1 MSQNSG
7 KVADR
12 SASDSKRN
20 RIADRAFGNQSVSK
34 VGRTAALIT
43 AAVAVVGVLLLVRQI
58 GVVNYK
64 SDLTLNEVSESLVQ
78 NGDGSCQ
85 WIVDF
90 QLANRSDI
98 TATITSD
105 TLYLRQSNTARDL
118 IPHGVDPS
126 LVGVVLAPGD
136 TTPGRIVIE
145 MPSCP
150 ARADQVS
157 HDPLFVSYDDGSARA
172 GLSVIEF

>member
-1 MSQNSG
+1 MSQNLEQ
-7 KVADR
+7 VADQ
-12 SASDSKRN
+12 SASDSKRS

-34 VGRTAALIT
+34 IGRTAALIT
-43 AAVAVVGVLLLVRQI
+43 VVVAVVGVVLLVRQI

-98 TATITSD
+98 TATITSG
-105 TLYLRQSNTARDL
+105 TLYLRQANTARDL
-118 IPHGVDPS
+118 IPHGTDSS
-126 LVGVVLAPGD
+126 LVGMVLAPGN
-136 TTPGRIVIE
+136 TTPGRITVE

-150 ARADQVS
+150 SSADQVS
-157 HDPLFVSYDDGSARA
+157 HDPLFVSYHDGSARA